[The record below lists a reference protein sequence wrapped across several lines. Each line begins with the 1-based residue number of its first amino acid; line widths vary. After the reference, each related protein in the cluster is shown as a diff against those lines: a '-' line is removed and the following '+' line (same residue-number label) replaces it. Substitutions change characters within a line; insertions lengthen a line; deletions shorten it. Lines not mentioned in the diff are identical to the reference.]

1 IDELFNKHYKYM
13 PIFRRSNKIKMI
25 LISKI
30 KDKRD
35 EKVREINIK
44 AKEEK
49 ARLSAEELVIEE
61 NNIEFRR
68 KLEIRDVIRE
78 VMKAKDEI
86 DNWIENE
93 SVVKIYKDF
102 INTEELSYLDLPAIL
117 YLMIKLEG
125 KKSKTEIKHIVID
138 EAQDYNMLQFIVL
151 KELTGCRSYTIV
163 GDSNQRLIK
172 AEETSAMLK
181 LKDIF

>member
-1 IDELFNKHYKYM
+1 M